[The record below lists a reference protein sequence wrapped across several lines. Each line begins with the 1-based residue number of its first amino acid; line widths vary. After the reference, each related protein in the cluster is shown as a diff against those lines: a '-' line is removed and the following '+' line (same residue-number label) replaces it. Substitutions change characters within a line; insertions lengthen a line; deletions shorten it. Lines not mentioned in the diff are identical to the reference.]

1 MVAKVAATGLRRA
14 SVAVLGEGIEGIQSL
29 LWIPMPSGSMW
40 ITTVACSRREK
51 GLGFRV
57 PGNEFAA
64 FLASGRRNSRNSS
77 GRYSYWLLVVSFEFP
92 TFPSRILGQLPAAS
106 RRRRRFSPPK
116 KFPRAT
122 TRRRRR
128 KTTFLV
134 LDCSVRF
141 LSCA

>member
-14 SVAVLGEGIEGIQSL
+14 SVAVLSEGIEGIQSL

-40 ITTVACSRREK
+40 ITTVVCSRWEK

-57 PGNEFAA
+57 YARAAAVGNVGFQA
-64 FLASGRRNSRNSS
+64 LA
-77 GRYSYWLLVVSFEFP
+77 FP
-92 TFPSRILGQLPAAS
+92 TFTSRILRQLPAAS
-106 RRRRRFSPPK
+106 RRRRRFSPPR

-122 TRRRRR
+122 TAGGGE